1 MTVFERCITT
11 CSTTDNQWIS
21 KFLPEINTFETYF
34 SKLSP
39 HERNSI
45 KYINPLS
52 LTSVDIFAYFAYTGS
67 NNVTDPRKLPKII
80 ISFNFLFKLSQ
91 VGTKVYSD
99 SSLFIQMHHKK
110 VFNLKKRIS
119 KKGLI
124 SPITYM
130 IIHESFSSGYWKFSS
145 DLRTVLTFLSSF
157 SFFFLERRSIEC
169 N

>member
-80 ISFNFLFKLSQ
+80 ISFNSFYSNFRKSGQKSILTRVCLSRCIIKSFQ
-91 VGTKVYSD
+91 
-99 SSLFIQMHHKK
+99 
-110 VFNLKKRIS
+110 LKKKDFEKRIN
-119 KKGLI
+119 
-124 SPITYM
+124 
-130 IIHESFSSGYWKFSS
+130 
-145 DLRTVLTFLSSF
+145 LTNYVYDNS
-157 SFFFLERRSIEC
+157 
-169 N
+169 